1 MLYTWVQILLL
12 RLLLDQSVLWLWIAR
27 LIRVSEFE
35 IPSDSHP
42 WFDRLLGSCNGL
54 LCFADSDGVYIFV

>member
-1 MLYTWVQILLL
+1 MGSNPSSSSSTRPVCTVA
-12 RLLLDQSVLWLWIAR
+12 LDRTLD
-27 LIRVSEFE
+27 RVSEFE

-54 LCFADSDGVYIFV
+54 LCFSDSDGVYIFV